1 MGLTVE
7 LEVRYLEDFE
17 GDTARSLC
25 LGVPELLLKE
35 ANHLQQAFRKAKWS
49 VYRRWW
55 PRLCLAQPLKKP
67 VR

>member
-49 VYRRWW
+49 VYRR
-55 PRLCLAQPLKKP
+55 
-67 VR
+67 